1 MKDYMELKN
10 ITKLHGGRKVLNNI
24 EFNIKKGEIF
34 CIMGHS
40 GAGKTTLLKILAL
53 INKPDYGTYFIGG
66 KEVKW
71 DIDFRRKITLVFQNP
86 VMFNSTV
93 YNNIAYGLKIRKYPK
108 EYIKKKVEDILEHI
122 GLSNYKD
129 RIAKS
134 LSGGEK
140 QRVALARALV
150 IEPEVLLM
158 DEPTANLDPSNSIL
172 IENIIKDTVKK
183 YNTTIVLATHNL
195 FQVKRL
201 SDSTAHMYDG
211 KIIEVGTTK
220 KIFSNPKHELTKK
233 IYKWRN
239 VLLIWKHK
247 TYNCF
252 IFSFLFSL
260 FQVFYIL
267 QYRHQHQVLNVPFR
281 SNLKKLLHLKSL

>member
-1 MKDYMELKN
+1 MGEYIELRN
-10 ITKLHGGRKVLNNI
+10 ITKRYGKRRVLDDINL
-24 EFNIKKGEIF
+24 NIKKGEIF

-53 INKPDYGTYFIGG
+53 INKPDSGKCLIDG

-71 DIDFRRKITLVFQNP
+71 DMEFRRRITMVFQNP

-93 YNNIAYGLKIRKYPK
+93 YNNIAYGLKVRKYPK
-108 EYIKKKVEDILEHI
+108 EEIKKRVEDVLEHI
-122 GLSNYKD
+122 GLLSYKD
-129 RIAKS
+129 RRAKS

-158 DEPTANLDPSNSIL
+158 DEPTTNLDPSNSIL
-172 IENIIKDTVKK
+172 IENIVKDTVKK

-201 SDSTAHMYDG
+201 SDSTAHMYNG
-211 KIIEVGTTK
+211 KIIEVGDTK

-233 IYKWRN
+233 
-239 VLLIWKHK
+239 
-247 TYNCF
+247 F
-252 IFSFLFSL
+252 INGEM
-260 FQVFYIL
+260 FY
-267 QYRHQHQVLNVPFR
+267 
-281 SNLKKLLHLKSL
+281 

>member
-233 IYKWRN
+233 
-239 VLLIWKHK
+239 
-247 TYNCF
+247 F
-252 IFSFLFSL
+252 ISGEM
-260 FQVFYIL
+260 FY
-267 QYRHQHQVLNVPFR
+267 
-281 SNLKKLLHLKSL
+281 